1 MKTEKKLSFCNKAD
15 IIIQLMIYII
25 YKVNIMKRIIAF
37 LIISIALMLVGCK
50 SHSKLTSETTN
61 HTSTEKVSD
70 SLKTVKNEV
79 YKDSINT
86 HDSTIVIFM
95 DSIKYVEKWH
105 TQYKYKLQ
113 LKRDT
118 IYKTR
123 IVEKT
128 DTLYI
133 DKVKKVVEYKT
144 PSEALLA
151 IVVLIIFCII
161 MVFVKFKK

>member
-1 MKTEKKLSFCNKAD
+1 
-15 IIIQLMIYII
+15 
-25 YKVNIMKRIIAF
+25 MKRIIA
-37 LIISIALMLVGCK
+37 LLVVSIALILTGCK
-50 SHSKLTSETTN
+50 APSKFTSETTS
-61 HTSTEKVSD
+61 HVSTERVSD

-79 YKDSINT
+79 YKDSVNT
-86 HDSTIVIFM
+86 HDSTVVIFK

-113 LKRDT
+113 LHRDT

-133 DKVKKVVEYKT
+133 NKVKEVVKYKAH
-144 PSEALLA
+144 SEALWV
-151 IVVLIIFCII
+151 IVVLVLFCII
-161 MVFVKFKK
+161 LVFVKFKN

>member
-1 MKTEKKLSFCNKAD
+1 
-15 IIIQLMIYII
+15 
-25 YKVNIMKRIIAF
+25 MKRIIA
-37 LIISIALMLVGCK
+37 LLVVSIALILTGCK
-50 SHSKLTSETTN
+50 APSKFTSETTS
-61 HTSTEKVSD
+61 HVSTERVSD

-79 YKDSINT
+79 YKDSVNT
-86 HDSTIVIFM
+86 HDSTVVIFK

-113 LKRDT
+113 LHRDT

-133 DKVKKVVEYKT
+133 DKVKEVVKYKT
-144 PSEALLA
+144 PSEALLV
-151 IVVLIIFCII
+151 IVVLVVFCII
-161 MVFVKFKK
+161 LVFAKFK

>member
-1 MKTEKKLSFCNKAD
+1 
-15 IIIQLMIYII
+15 
-25 YKVNIMKRIIAF
+25 MKRIITLF
-37 LIISIALMLVGCK
+37 ILSIAMMLAGCK
-50 SHSKLTSETTN
+50 SHSKLVTEATN
-61 HTSTEKVSD
+61 HVSTEKVSD

-79 YKDSINT
+79 YKDSVNT
-86 HDSTIVIFM
+86 HDSTVVIYK

-113 LKRDT
+113 LHRDT

-133 DKVKKVVEYKT
+133 NKVKEVVKDKT
-144 PSEALLA
+144 PSETLLV
-151 IVVLIIFCII
+151 IVVLVTFCII
-161 MVFVKFKK
+161 LVFVKFKK